1 MIGETYFDF
10 GPKALDMAWRDILS
24 WPQPQLSHHL
34 QFPLLGKVIKFPMP
48 TIRNGSFIFTPLPS
62 VLDGD
67 DASSSSS
74 KKSKDKSSASKSSS
88 SKAGFGGDSK
98 ISASVVS
105 LDDRFLHTVPVYA
118 PLAAVI
124 SKIWLLWELML
135 LGQPILVLSPAPG
148 LSSDAVLAL
157 TSLISPLE
165 YKGDFRP
172 FFTIHDA
179 DFKHFSD
186 DLWSPP
192 SDSGLVIGGTNPY
205 FFKALS
211 HWSNIVTLSGKKRI
225 HKYNPFLIAN
235 QGGKSHH
242 NDQDD
247 GDVLNRGVGLI
258 DYVDQVQC
266 SGYQTV
272 FPSGVDFKKYMKKP
286 DKDHSAEACFDFNE
300 KFLRYHMHIR
310 TTTFLAPL
318 RHYFDR
324 LVANKMAHF
333 KPFAKIPLVTELN
346 PTTLASIQT
355 HLAPGRNS
363 SELKFYER
371 FTTTVTFKRWYNKKK
386 KIAND
391 RIVADYISFMTTWKI
406 SKPFEGLGEME
417 LVNMYQDGMDQQK
430 KEAELLGFKGTVA
443 LRTVLDELVKHLDPD
458 LQAAIRMK
466 AEAKLN
472 QHEH

>member
-1 MIGETYFDF
+1 MVGETYFDF
-10 GPKALDMAWRDILS
+10 GAKALDMAWRDILS

-62 VLDGD
+62 ILEG
-67 DASSSSS
+67 AGSSSSSSS
-74 KKSKDKSSASKSSS
+74 KKSKDSDSKSSS
-88 SKAGFGGDSK
+88 KEVKTSKASFSSDSK
-98 ISASVVS
+98 ISPSVVS

-118 PLAAVI
+118 PLAPVI

-157 TSLISPLE
+157 TSLLSPLE

-179 DFKHFSD
+179 DFKNFSD
-186 DLWSPP
+186 DTWKPS

-211 HWSNIVTLSGKKRI
+211 HWTNIVTLSGKKRI
-225 HKYNPFLIAN
+225 YKYNPFLIAN
-235 QGGKSHH
+235 QGGISEP
-242 NDQDD
+242 DD
-247 GDVLNRGVGLI
+247 DTLNRGVGLI
-258 DYVDQVQC
+258 DYSDQVQC

-286 DKDHSAEACFDFNE
+286 DKEHTVEACFDFNE
-300 KFLRYHMHIR
+300 KFLRYHLHIR
-310 TTTFLAPL
+310 TTTFLAPF

-324 LVANKMAHF
+324 LVASKVTQF
-333 KPFAKIPLVTELN
+333 KPFTKIPLVGDLN
-346 PTTLASIQT
+346 ATSIASIQT

-363 SELKFYER
+363 VELKFYER
-371 FTTTVTFKRWYNKKK
+371 FMATGTFRRWYSKKK

-391 RIVADYISFMTTWKI
+391 KIVADYISYLLAWKA

-417 LVNMYQDGMDQQK
+417 LVNMYQDGVDQQK
-430 KEAELLGFKGTVA
+430 RESDLLGFKGLAA
-443 LRTVLDELVKHLDPD
+443 LRSTLDELVTHLDPD

-466 AEAKLN
+466 AEAKMN
-472 QHEH
+472 M

>member
-1 MIGETYFDF
+1 MIAVIGETYFDF
-10 GPKALDMAWRDILS
+10 GPKALDMAWRDILG

-34 QFPLLGKVIKFPMP
+34 TFPLLGKVIKFPMP

-62 VLDGD
+62 VLDGSD
-67 DASSSSS
+67 GSSSSS
-74 KKSKDKSSASKSSS
+74 SAKKSKEKASKDQNKSSKSL
-88 SKAGFGGDSK
+88 FGSDSK
-98 ISASVVS
+98 INPSVVS

-118 PLAAVI
+118 PLAPII

-135 LGQPILVLSPAPG
+135 LGQPILILSPAPG

-157 TSLISPLE
+157 TSLLSPLE

-179 DFKHFSD
+179 DFKNFSD
-186 DLWSPP
+186 DLWTPP

-211 HWSNIVTLSGKKRI
+211 HWTNIVTLSGKKRI

-235 QGGKSHH
+235 QGG
-242 NDQDD
+242 QTEIADD
-247 GDVLNRGVGLI
+247 NLNRGVGLI

-286 DKDHSAEACFDFNE
+286 DKEHSAEACFNFNE
-300 KFLRYHMHIR
+300 KFLRYHMHLR

-324 LVANKMAHF
+324 LVANKMGQF
-333 KPFAKIPLVTELN
+333 KPFMKIPLVGDLCPAVLT
-346 PTTLASIQT
+346 SIQT
-355 HLAPGRNS
+355 HLAPGRNAT
-363 SELKFYER
+363 ELKFYER
-371 FTTTVTFKRWYNKKK
+371 FTSTSTFKRWYNKKK

-391 RIVADYISFMTTWKI
+391 KIVADYISYMLTWKT

-417 LVNMYQDGMDQQK
+417 LVNMYQDGTDQQK
-430 KEAELLGFKGTVA
+430 KEADLLGYKGTVA
-443 LRTVLDELVKHLDPD
+443 LRSALDELVKYLDPD

-466 AEAKLN
+466 QEAKMN
-472 QHEH
+472 QS